1 MSLVAAGTLGSRVRP
16 DGRATLC
23 ASGVDF
29 RSDARHTHPI
39 RYRKSL
45 EGRADV
51 PSRPMNESR
60 QPGRR
65 PTIEDVA
72 RAAGVSRSTV
82 SRVLNGGLHVR
93 PDAIS
98 RVNSAMGALSYSV
111 NQAARNLAS
120 GRTGSV
126 AFVVSERQEHLFGD
140 PNFGVLIRIF
150 SQELRSRG
158 QHLLVTTAQDY
169 GEEDFL
175 ADYLTAGHVDGAL
188 FALPHEGETLL
199 TRVARSGL
207 PLVVQGQPLGFEEEL
222 SWVAADEEA
231 SAIEAVSYLLS
242 RGRSRIGTITG
253 PLNTSSGRRRLEGYR
268 KAVGPE
274 SPASLVVT
282 GDWSPA
288 SARLGARRLLDDH
301 PEMDGL
307 FVASDLMAV
316 EAMAVLAESGRR
328 IPADVAV
335 VGFDD
340 SAVAVTAKPP
350 LTTIH
355 QSFEQS
361 AAEAVRI
368 LNELI
373 AGTSTGPQHV
383 VMPTSLVRRESA

>member
-1 MSLVAAGTLGSRVRP
+1 MSQSA
-16 DGRATLC
+16 
-23 ASGVDF
+23 
-29 RSDARHTHPI
+29 
-39 RYRKSL
+39 
-45 EGRADV
+45 
-51 PSRPMNESR
+51 
-60 QPGRR
+60 QPARR

-98 RVNSAMGALSYSV
+98 RVNTAMGALRYSV

-126 AFVVSERQEHLFGD
+126 AFVVSEQQEHLFGD
-140 PNFGVLIRIF
+140 PNFGVLIRSF
-150 SQELRSRG
+150 SRELRSRG
-158 QHLLVTTAQDY
+158 QHLLVTTAEDY
-169 GEEDFL
+169 GEEEFL

-188 FALPHEGETLL
+188 FAQPREGEKLL
-199 TRVARSGL
+199 ARVAGSGL
-207 PLVVQGQPLGFEEEL
+207 PLVVQGQPLGFEQEL
-222 SWVAADEEA
+222 SWVSHDEEA
-231 SAIEAVSYLLS
+231 AAFEAVSYLLGQ
-242 RGRSRIGTITG
+242 GRSRVATITG
-253 PLNTSSGRRRLEGYR
+253 PLNTSSGRRRLAGYE

-274 SPASLVVT
+274 SPPSLVVP
-282 GDWSPA
+282 GDWSA
-288 SARLGARRLLDDH
+288 GSARLGSRQLLDQH

-316 EAMAVLAESGRR
+316 EAMAVLTEHGRR

-340 SAVAVTAKPP
+340 SAAALRADPP

-355 QSFEQS
+355 QSFERS

-373 AGTSTGPQHV
+373 AGSGPSPQHV
-383 VMPTSLVRRESA
+383 VLPTKLVRRESA

>member
-1 MSLVAAGTLGSRVRP
+1 MSTSARQPGILI
-16 DGRATLC
+16 
-23 ASGVDF
+23 ASLQ
-29 RSDARHTHPI
+29 H
-39 RYRKSL
+39 L
-45 EGRADV
+45 EAQADV
-51 PSRPMNESR
+51 PDRYMR
-60 QPGRR
+60 QSQLLAKR

-93 PDAIS
+93 AEAIS
-98 RVNSAMGALSYSV
+98 RVNTAMGALGYTV

-126 AFVVSERQEHLFGD
+126 AFVLSEEQEHLFGD
-140 PNFGVLIRIF
+140 PNYGVLIRIC
-150 SQELRSRG
+150 SRELRTLGR
-158 QHLLVTTAQDY
+158 HLLVTTAQDY
-169 GEEDFL
+169 GEEEFL

-199 TRVARSGL
+199 ARVARSGL
-207 PLVVQGQPLGFEEEL
+207 PLVVQGQPLGFEDEL

-231 SAIEAVSYLLS
+231 AASEATGYLLS

-253 PLNTSSGRRRLEGYR
+253 PLNTSSGRRRLAGYR
-268 KAVGPE
+268 KAVGPD
-274 SPASLVVT
+274 SPPSLVVP
-282 GDWSPA
+282 GDWSPS
-288 SARLGARRLLDDH
+288 SARLGARRLLDLH

-316 EAMAVLAESGRR
+316 EAMAVLTESGRR

-340 SAVAVTAKPP
+340 SAAAVLADPP
-350 LTTIH
+350 LTTVH

-361 AAEAVRI
+361 AVEAVRI

-373 AGTSTGPQHV
+373 AGSTSGPQHV